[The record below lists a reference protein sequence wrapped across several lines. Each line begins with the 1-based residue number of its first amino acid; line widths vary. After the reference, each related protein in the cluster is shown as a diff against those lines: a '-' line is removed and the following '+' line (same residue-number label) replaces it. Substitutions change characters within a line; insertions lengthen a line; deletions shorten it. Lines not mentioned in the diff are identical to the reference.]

1 LPRWRLAGVI
11 VALFGLLA
19 TLVVSPLTAL
29 GDDLAVNPLAA
40 PGPIA
45 SIWQASDGPVA
56 SGQVQRGWL
65 WGPKILSIAQE
76 PFAEAPGG
84 ARTVYYFDKA
94 RMEITNPNA
103 DPSSQWYVTNGLLVR
118 EMISGEIQ
126 VGQNSYVEAP
136 AARVPVAGDLQNNVL
151 APTYAALQSIASY
164 GDHLQDHRVAS
175 QVGQPVTALLHAD
188 GSVTPNGN
196 PESGGVTDG
205 AYDKTLGH
213 NIANVFVQWE
223 QSLSQPA
230 INVLGYPLTDP
241 YWIDATVGGKQK
253 RILFQAFERR
263 VLTYT
268 PSNPAG
274 WQVENGNVGLQY
286 RQWLGLELPDNA
298 SLQNLALSVP
308 DGEILVAK
316 ATQYNVDPFLFVALA
331 KVASNFNPLATMG
344 NGGQGL
350 LGVQLS
356 GANQT
361 AIRYPDAPQINADLA
376 ASQIA
381 QLQKSS
387 NDWRAILASYYTG
400 SANPSWSTP
409 GLKDFVS
416 NVLNTQ
422 GTMLNDYN
430 HPYVAP
436 TVADPPATSPA
447 PSTSSPSSSTTTTT
461 SSGGSAPSATTTLAT
476 TGKAA
481 YYSAG
486 YDTSWWVSTLNKYA
500 SWGGTVAGWQPDPN
514 GYYCVRPGMIPGQ
527 ILKLTANGVSLT
539 CTIGDTVASGD
550 VAAWESRW
558 VVELSYNTFVA
569 LHLDQNNL
577 VTVQSP

>member
-1 LPRWRLAGVI
+1 MPRWRLAGVI
-11 VALFGLLA
+11 VALIGLLA

-29 GDDLAVNPLAA
+29 GDDLSVNPLAA

-56 SGQVQRGWL
+56 SGNAHRGWL
-65 WGPKILSIAQE
+65 WGPKILSITQE
-76 PFAEAPGG
+76 PFADSPGG
-84 ARTVYYFDKA
+84 VRTVYYFDKA
-94 RMEITNPNA
+94 RMEITDPNA
-103 DPSSQWYVTNGLLVR
+103 DTSSPWYVTNGLLVR
-118 EMISGEIQ
+118 AMISGDIQ
-126 VGQNSYVEAP
+126 VGKNSYIQGP
-136 AARVPVAGDLQNNVL
+136 AARVPVAGDLKNNSQS
-151 APTYAALQSIASY
+151 PTYAALQSVASI
-164 GDHLQDHRVAS
+164 GAQIQDHREAS
-175 QVGQPVTALLHAD
+175 QVGQPITALLHAD
-188 GSVTPNGN
+188 GSVDPNGN
-196 PESGGVTDG
+196 PQSGGVTAG
-205 AYDKTLGH
+205 AYDNTLGH
-213 NIANVFVQWE
+213 NVANVFVQWE

-274 WQVENGNVGLQY
+274 WQVETGNVGLQY
-286 RQWLGLELPDNA
+286 RQWLGLELPDND
-298 SLQNLALSVP
+298 SLKNLALNVP
-308 DGEILVAK
+308 DGEILVSK

-331 KVASNFNPLATMG
+331 KVASNFNPLATMS

-350 LGVQLS
+350 LGVRLNS
-356 GANQT
+356 ANQT
-361 AIRYPDAPQINADLA
+361 AVRYPKAPQVNADLA
-376 ASQIA
+376 ASQLA

-400 SANPSWSTP
+400 SANPNWSTP
-409 GLKDFVS
+409 GLKDFVG
-416 NVLNTQ
+416 NVLNTL

-436 TVADPPATSPA
+436 TVTDPPATSPA
-447 PSTSSPSSSTTTTT
+447 PPTTSPSTSTDTA
-461 SSGGSAPSATTTLAT
+461 SSGGNTPSAASTLAT
-476 TGKAA
+476 TGQAA
-481 YYSAG
+481 YYSPS

-539 CTIGDTVASGD
+539 CTIGDTVAAGD

-569 LHLDQNNL
+569 LHLDQNNQ